1 MKNKMTKKADLNIT
15 FCGVKFEN
23 PFCLSSSPVG
33 NHAEMCSR
41 AYDAGWSGIV
51 YKTLGLEKSF
61 KVVMPSPRLSVY
73 NYGDKRFVGLQN
85 AEQITDRPIKD
96 NIKDIAL
103 LKKNYPNKVLISSI
117 MGYIDED
124 WIELAKMSEDA
135 GADMLELNF
144 SCPQM
149 AHKSAGHR
157 VGQDFHAVAAFTEV
171 VKKSCKLPVIAK
183 MTPNITDMVPVAL
196 AAKEGGANAISAINT
211 LKAITDIDINNFT
224 PLPNIHG
231 HSAATG
237 FSGPSVK
244 PIATRCVSDLDNS
257 KVLHLPI
264 SAIGGIETWIDALHF
279 LLLGATNLQVTT
291 GILRYGYR
299 IVEDMIEGLSDFM
312 IERNITS
319 LNEIIGKAAEKIV
332 DPSEFTTRFQVVSV
346 IDEDKCIGCGQC
358 YISCHDGANQAI
370 QFDSETRK
378 ASVDEDR
385 CVGCL
390 LCKHVCP
397 VWDCVSYKEVD
408 TKTSKHAAIF

>member
-1 MKNKMTKKADLNIT
+1 MNTIADLSIN

-73 NYGDKRFVGLQN
+73 NYGDKKFVGLQN

-96 NIKDIAL
+96 NINDIAQ
-103 LKKNYPNKVLISSI
+103 LKKNYPDKVLISSI
-117 MGYIDED
+117 MGYVDED
-124 WIELAKMSEDA
+124 WCELAKMSEDA

-157 VGQDFHAVAAFTEV
+157 TGQDFHAVATFTEV

-196 AAKEGGANAISAINT
+196 AAKEGGADAISAINT

-237 FSGPSVK
+237 FSGPAVK
-244 PIATRCVSDLDNS
+244 PIALRFVSDLYNS
-257 KVLHLPI
+257 KILNLPV
-264 SAIGGIETWIDALHF
+264 SGIGGIETWIDALHF

-299 IVEDMIEGLSDFM
+299 IVEDMIEGMSDFM
-312 IERNITS
+312 IDRNITS

-332 DPSEFTTRFQVVSV
+332 DPSEFTTRYQVVSV
-346 IDEDKCIGCGQC
+346 IDEEKCIGCGQC

-370 QFDSETRK
+370 KFDPETRK
-378 ASVDEDR
+378 ASVDEER

-397 VWDCVSYKEVD
+397 FWDCVSSKEVD
-408 TKTSKHAAIF
+408 TKTAKHAAIF

>member
-1 MKNKMTKKADLNIT
+1 MKTKADLSIN
-15 FCGVKFEN
+15 FCGIKFEN

-33 NHAEMCSR
+33 NHAEMCAR
-41 AYDAGWSGIV
+41 AFDAGWGGIV

-61 KVVMPSPRLSVY
+61 KVVMPSPRLSVL
-73 NYGDKRFVGLQN
+73 NYMDKRFVGLQN

-96 NIKDIAL
+96 NIRDIAW
-103 LKKNYPNKVLISSI
+103 LKKNYPKKVLISSI
-117 MGYIDED
+117 MGYTDED

-149 AHKSAGHR
+149 AHPSAGHR
-157 VGQDFHAVAAFTEV
+157 TGQDFHAVATFTEV
-171 VKKSCKLPVIAK
+171 VKKATKLPVMAK
-183 MTPNITDMVPVAL
+183 MTPNITDMIPVAL
-196 AAKEGGANAISAINT
+196 AAKDGGADAISAINT
-211 LKAITDIDINNFT
+211 IKAITDIDINNFT

-231 HSAATG
+231 HSSATG

-244 PIATRCVSDLDNS
+244 PVALRFVSDLYNS
-257 KVLHLPI
+257 KPLQLPI
-264 SAIGGIETWIDALHF
+264 SGVGGIETWIDALHF

-299 IVEDMIEGLSDFM
+299 IVEDMIEGLGDYM
-312 IERNITS
+312 IERNIKS
-319 LNEIIGKAAEKIV
+319 LDEIIGKAAQKLT
-332 DPSEFTTRFQVVSV
+332 DPSNFVTRYQVVSV
-346 IDEDKCIGCGQC
+346 INEEKCIGCGQC
-358 YISCHDGANQAI
+358 FISCHDGANQAI
-370 QFDSETRK
+370 KFDPSKRK
-378 ASVDEDR
+378 ATVDEQR

-408 TKTSKHAAIF
+408 TEVVKHAAIF

>member
-1 MKNKMTKKADLNIT
+1 MTKKADLSIS

-33 NHAEMCSR
+33 NHFEMCSR
-41 AYDAGWSGIV
+41 AYDAGWGGIV

-96 NIKDIAL
+96 NISDIAL
-103 LKKNYPNKVLISSI
+103 LKKNYPDKVLISSI
-117 MGYIDED
+117 MGYVDED
-124 WIELAKMSEDA
+124 WGELAKMSEDA
-135 GADMLELNF
+135 GADLLELNF

-171 VKKSCKLPVIAK
+171 VKKSSKLPVIAK
-183 MTPNITDMVPVAL
+183 MTPNITDMIPVAL
-196 AAKEGGANAISAINT
+196 AAKEGGADAISAINT
-211 LKAITDIDINNFT
+211 IKAITDIDINNFT

-244 PIATRCVSDLDNS
+244 PVAMRFVSDLCNS
-257 KVLHLPI
+257 KELNLPI

-299 IVEDMIEGLSDFM
+299 IVEDMIEGMSDFM

-319 LNEIIGKAAEKIV
+319 LHEIIGKAAEKIV
-332 DPSEFTTRFQVVSV
+332 DPSEFTTRYQVVSV
-346 IDEDKCIGCGQC
+346 IDEEKCIGCGQC
-358 YISCHDGANQAI
+358 YISCQDGANQAMK
-370 QFDSETRK
+370 FDSETRK
-378 ASVDEDR
+378 ASVDEER

-408 TKTSKHAAIF
+408 TKTTRHAAIF

>member
-1 MKNKMTKKADLNIT
+1 MADLSMD
-15 FCGVKFEN
+15 FCGIRFEN
-23 PFCLSSSPVG
+23 PFCLSSSPVS
-33 NHAEMCSR
+33 NNAEMCAR
-41 AYDAGWSGIV
+41 AFDAGWGGIV
-51 YKTLGLEKSF
+51 YKTLGLETSF
-61 KVVMPSPRLSVY
+61 KVIMPSPRLSVY

-96 NIKDIAL
+96 NIRDIAW
-103 LKKNYPNKVLISSI
+103 LKKNYPKKILISSI
-117 MGYIDED
+117 MGYEDKD

-149 AHKSAGHR
+149 AHPSAGHR
-157 VGQDFHAVAAFTEV
+157 TGQDFHAVATFTEV
-171 VKKSCKLPVIAK
+171 VKKASKLPVMAK

-196 AAKEGGANAISAINT
+196 AAKEGGADAISAINT
-211 LKAITDIDINNFT
+211 IKAITDIDINNFN

-231 HSAATG
+231 QSSATG

-244 PIATRCVSDLDNS
+244 PVAMRFVSDLYNS
-257 KVLHLPI
+257 KQLGLPI
-264 SAIGGIETWIDALHF
+264 SAVGGIETWIDALHF

-299 IVEDMIEGLSDFM
+299 IVEDMIEGLSDYM
-312 IERNITS
+312 LERNIKS
-319 LNEIIGKAAEKIV
+319 LDEIIGKAAQKLT
-332 DPSEFTTRFQVVSV
+332 DPSNFETRYQVVSV
-346 IDEDKCIGCGQC
+346 IDETKCIGCGQC

-370 QFDSETRK
+370 KFDSFKRK
-378 ASVDEDR
+378 ASVEEER

-397 VWDCVSYKEVD
+397 VWDCISYKEVD
-408 TKTSKHAAIF
+408 TQVTKHAAIF